1 MRMLSQRRGGY
12 VDKSIR
18 HAPPKLKGYLKLKK
32 RYVTLE
38 LSFAVTIASILFYE
52 DSPAWARTTD
62 RHVNSVLLY
71 QLSYRGITFCSRTS
85 TPFGCDSRERPE
97 GLSTKQSRA

>member
-18 HAPPKLKGYLKLKK
+18 HALQKLKRYLKLKR

-38 LSFAVTIASILFYE
+38 LSFAVTIAPILFYE
-52 DSPAWARTTD
+52 DSPYWT
-62 RHVNSVLLY
+62 H
-71 QLSYRGITFCSRTS
+71 
-85 TPFGCDSRERPE
+85 FGTLQRRL
-97 GLSTKQSRA
+97 GLSFLQSASCLKTPKSLWRLELTSYG